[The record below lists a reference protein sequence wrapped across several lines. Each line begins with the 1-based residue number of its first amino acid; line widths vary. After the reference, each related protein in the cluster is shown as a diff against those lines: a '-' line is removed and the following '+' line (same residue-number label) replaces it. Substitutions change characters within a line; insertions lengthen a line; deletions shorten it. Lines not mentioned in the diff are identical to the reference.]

1 MARVSRYSL
10 IPASYVYLLHDGQV
24 LLQLRQNT
32 GYMDGYWAAGAAGH
46 VEPGETAP
54 QAAARELLEELG
66 LEVSL
71 SDLVPSSVMHRTD
84 GSDNPREQRVEWFY
98 SCSSW
103 RGEPTIQEPRK
114 CAELRWFPLT
124 DLPPLLPDYERIAL
138 EWLRDHVGIGL
149 LSVGFDA
156 APGRNDPL

>member
-1 MARVSRYSL
+1 MSRYSL

-46 VEPGETAP
+46 VDPGETAP
-54 QAAARELLEELG
+54 QAAARELHEELG
-66 LEVSL
+66 VEVAL
-71 SDLVPSSVMHRTD
+71 GDLIPSSVMHRTD

-98 SCSSW
+98 SCSTWS
-103 RGEPTIQEPRK
+103 GDPAIQEPRK

-124 DLPPLLPDYERIAL
+124 DLPALIPEYERIAL